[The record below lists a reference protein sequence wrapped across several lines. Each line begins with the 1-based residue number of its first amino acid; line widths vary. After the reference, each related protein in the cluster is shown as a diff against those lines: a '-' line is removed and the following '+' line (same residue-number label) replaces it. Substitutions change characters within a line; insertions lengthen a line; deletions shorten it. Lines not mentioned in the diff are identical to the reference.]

1 MNESQRLRRFA
12 FRAPKFYLVLPL
24 IVVLIPL
31 FYFTSLDLRFTF
43 IYTLSIASLIIWDL
57 LSPRIFKFKFP
68 PQRVLFLNVV
78 SLYFATIFYL
88 IVIAFHFLKP
98 PLALLVSITS
108 IPFLRTMVYITFT
121 NKNVVLIHTIAISFS
136 LLFSF
141 YIGLLDPKYTI
152 FILPLVLSSI
162 VYALTSHLF
171 VKLSVSRFVKEFSTD
186 PIKILREFANTVTTE
201 ISYNVILKKFF
212 EDMYATLAPREISLL
227 RMKSES
233 QNLTMVF
240 PYVHPGPLGD
250 LGSSNIS
257 AKLQKNHEDQKLM
270 VFHTTTTH
278 DDNCAGDSEIDK
290 ISKVIDESGKESTYC
305 YEPYFG
311 KYLTFLPL
319 GDGGIFFISPDDP
332 RFDDVKITEG
342 RKIVRKAKLLGLKWA
357 VTIDQHNNNMDEP
370 KELEDISYLLKEVEQ
385 AVKSRKSK
393 KTISVAYSR
402 SVPEYKDIG
411 PGGIAFVSIS
421 IGSKKLA
428 IILFD
433 GNNMEYEFRQK
444 VESSLD
450 GYDKILVCTTDNHIV
465 NTNGLNVNP
474 VGRFSDHDEIVK
486 IVKKLEEDTLN
497 QKEVRMEY
505 VKRDIWLKV
514 AGENQWAKIN
524 SIIKSSVN
532 KAKVLSVASIVVS
545 IALSLIIFKIIPL
558 P

>member
-1 MNESQRLRRFA
+1 VNESQRLRRFA

-57 LSPRIFKFKFP
+57 LSPRIFKFKFS

-141 YIGLLDPKYTI
+141 YIGLLDPKYMI

-162 VYALTSHLF
+162 VYALASHLF

-421 IGSKKLA
+421 IGSKKIA

>member
-121 NKNVVLIHTIAISFS
+121 NRNVVLIHTIAISFS

-186 PIKILREFANTVTTE
+186 PIKILREFVNTVTTE

-212 EDMYATLAPREISLL
+212 EDMYTTLAPREISLL

-250 LGSSNIS
+250 LGSSNIT
-257 AKLQKNHEDQKLM
+257 AKLQKNHEDQRLL

-278 DDNCAGDSEIDK
+278 DDNCAGDSEMDK
-290 ISKVIDESGKESTYC
+290 ISKVIGESGKESTYC

-428 IILFD
+428 IVLFD

-524 SIIKSSVN
+524 SIIKSSAN
-532 KAKVLSVASIVVS
+532 RAKVLSVASIVVS

>member
-186 PIKILREFANTVTTE
+186 PIKILREFVNTVTTE

-421 IGSKKLA
+421 IGSKKIA

>member
-162 VYALTSHLF
+162 VYALASHLF

-186 PIKILREFANTVTTE
+186 PIKILREFVNTVTTE

-421 IGSKKLA
+421 IGSKKIA

>member
-31 FYFTSLDLRFTF
+31 FYFTSLDLKFTL
-43 IYTLSIASLIIWDL
+43 IYTLSIVSLIIWDL

-68 PQRVLFLNVV
+68 PPRVLFLNVV

-121 NKNVVLIHTIAISFS
+121 NRNVVLIHTIAISFS
-136 LLFSF
+136 LFFSF
-141 YIGLLDPKYTI
+141 YIVLLDPKYTI

-162 VYALTSHLF
+162 VYALASHLF
-171 VKLSVSRFVKEFSTD
+171 VKLTVSRFVKEFSTD
-186 PIKILREFANTVTTE
+186 PIKILREFVNTVTTE

-212 EDMYATLAPREISLL
+212 EDMYTTLAPREISLL

-250 LGSSNIS
+250 LGSSNIT
-257 AKLQKNHEDQKLM
+257 AKLQKNHEDQRLL

-278 DDNCAGDSEIDK
+278 DDNCAGDSEMDK
-290 ISKVIDESGKESTYC
+290 ISKVIGESGKESTYC

-370 KELEDISYLLKEVEQ
+370 KELEDISYLLEEVEQ

-486 IVKKLEEDTLN
+486 IVKKLEEETLN
-497 QKEVRMEY
+497 PKEVRMEY

-524 SIIKSSVN
+524 SIIKSSAN
-532 KAKVLSVASIVVS
+532 RAKVLSVASIVVS

>member
-57 LSPRIFKFKFP
+57 LSPRIFKSKFP

-186 PIKILREFANTVTTE
+186 PIKILREFVNTVTTE

-421 IGSKKLA
+421 IGSKKIA

>member
-57 LSPRIFKFKFP
+57 LSPRIFKFKFS

-141 YIGLLDPKYTI
+141 YIGLLDPKYMI

-162 VYALTSHLF
+162 VYALASHLF

-421 IGSKKLA
+421 IGSKKIA

>member
-421 IGSKKLA
+421 IGSKKIA